1 MALDLFHAGGNA
13 AGNMTSGGTE
23 SCMIAIKT
31 ARDYA
36 RAHRPEIER
45 PEVILPV
52 SAHPAFEKG
61 VHYFGVKVVRAP
73 LDENYQVDVGA
84 VREAITE
91 NTILLVG
98 SAPSY
103 PHGILDPIAEL
114 GQVAVE
120 HNLLFHVDACMG
132 GFMLPFVQRLG
143 YPLPDFDFGVPGV
156 TSLSADLHKYGY
168 AAKGASLILYRDRE
182 VRRQQF
188 FVTMDWP
195 GGIYA
200 SPTMTGTRPGGAIAA
215 AWAVMKY
222 LGEAGYVEIADRVMK
237 ATVQLKEGI
246 RAFDDLYILG
256 DPAMSVFAIASDTLN
271 IFEVADELSLRG
283 WFLDR
288 QQNPDSLHMTVN
300 HAHTETVDLFLSDLA
315 EAIARVRKPSLR
327 KTVNKAIVGAAQ
339 AATQIV
345 PESIVSRLMDLLS
358 PLIAGSGPA
367 PFKRSA
373 PMYGMLGS
381 LPNRGD
387 LKEVVLDL
395 VEGFTEVD
403 D

>member
-1 MALDLFHAGGNA
+1 L
-13 AGNMTSGGTE
+13 
-23 SCMIAIKT
+23 
-31 ARDYA
+31 
-36 RAHRPEIER
+36 
-45 PEVILPV
+45 
-52 SAHPAFEKG
+52 
-61 VHYFGVKVVRAP
+61 
-73 LDENYQVDVGA
+73 
-84 VREAITE
+84 
-91 NTILLVG
+91 
-98 SAPSY
+98 
-103 PHGILDPIAEL
+103 
-114 GQVAVE
+114 
-120 HNLLFHVDACMG
+120 
-132 GFMLPFVQRLG
+132 QRLG
-143 YPLPDFDFGVPGV
+143 YPVPNFDFRVPGV
-156 TSLSADLHKYGY
+156 TSISADLHKYGY

-222 LGEAGYVEIADRVMK
+222 LGESGYLEIANKVMK

-246 RAFDDLYILG
+246 SAFDDLYILG
-256 DPAMSVFAIASDTLN
+256 NPAMSVFAIASDTLN
-271 IFEVADELSLRG
+271 IFELADELSLRG

-300 HAHTETVDLFLSDLA
+300 HAHTASVDLFLSDLA
-315 EAIARVRKPSLR
+315 EAVERVRKPSLR
-327 KTVNKAIVGAAQ
+327 KTINQALVGAAQ
-339 AATQIV
+339 AATRFV
-345 PESIVSRLMDLLS
+345 PEGIVSRLMDLLS
-358 PLIAGSGPA
+358 PLIAGSGPS

-373 PMYGMLGS
+373 PMYGILAS